1 MLSVEIVDAL
11 KASEPIKKTVK
22 IPVLLDRALKIK
34 ATVEGISQTEM
45 MEQILTK
52 AVDPKYFE
60 MVLTPKENSEK

>member
-11 KASEPIKKTVK
+11 KASDSIKKTVK

-34 ATVEGISQTEM
+34 ATVEGISQTDM
-45 MEQILTK
+45 IEQILTK

-60 MVLTPKENSEK
+60 MVLTPNENSEK